1 MENRFIEVRINLLT
15 VYYINVAHIT
25 VIKKTD
31 GGCHIFTTESGEA
44 TPSTES
50 AEEIIKKINEKQN
63 GK

>member
-1 MENRFIEVRINLLT
+1 MENRFIEVNSPST

-31 GGCHIFTTESGEA
+31 DGCHIFTTESDKA

-50 AEEIIKKINEKQN
+50 AEEIINKINQK
-63 GK
+63 